1 MKILIVEDDQTLSN
15 LIKRCLENNYQI
27 EQAFD
32 GEEAIYYASQEIY
45 DAIVLDIMIPE
56 IDGFEVLQQLR
67 EKKLDV
73 PILILT
79 AKGSIE
85 DKKIGFKAGAD
96 DYLVKPFH
104 QEELLLRIE
113 AMIRRKKGEYSKKN
127 LQLFDLT
134 LEIKQRK
141 LWINK
146 EEIKLKGKQYDILE
160 YLLNHP
166 NELITKEQIFDKI
179 WGFTSDTSTN
189 VVEVYVSGLR
199 KILKKQGYDKYL
211 ITVKG
216 GGYMIVQGE
225 MENE

>member
-1 MKILIVEDDQTLSN
+1 MKILIVEDDETLSN
-15 LIKRCLENNYQI
+15 LIKRCLENEYQTQ
-27 EQAFD
+27 QAFD

-45 DAIVLDIMIPE
+45 DAIILDIMIPE
-56 IDGFEVLQQLR
+56 IDGFEVLQRLR
-67 EKKLDV
+67 EKKVDV

-96 DYLVKPFH
+96 DYLVKPFN
-104 QEELLLRIE
+104 QEELLLRIQ

-127 LQLFDLT
+127 PQLFDLT
-134 LEIKQRK
+134 LDIKQRK

-146 EEIKLKGKQYDILE
+146 KEIKLKGKQYDILE

-199 KILKKQGYDKYL
+199 KILKQQGYDKYL

-225 MENE
+225 TENE